1 LSKLLS
7 NTTTIT
13 MALSLF
19 NTDYHDLFGPFFER
33 HELEAARRAVSGR
46 SMRGFGSFGAVDLLQ
61 DSDSYTLTM
70 DTPGLDVD
78 DVKVQVHDGNLLTVS
93 GERSSERTEEGSN
106 YYERS
111 YGKFSR
117 SFRLLDNADTSGLS
131 AEMNRGV
138 LTITVPKREP
148 DPPSVVDVP
157 ITSTSSLE
165 AENRSRPNTRRL
177 RRSNASHD

>member
-1 LSKLLS
+1 
-7 NTTTIT
+7 

-33 HELEAARRAVSGR
+33 HQLEAARRAVSGR
-46 SMRGFGSFGAVDLLQ
+46 SMRGVGSFGAVDLLQ

-93 GERSSERTEEGSN
+93 GERSSERTDEGSN

-157 ITSTSSLE
+157 ITSTNSLE
-165 AENRSRPNTRRL
+165 DSPRSRPNTRRL
-177 RRSNASHD
+177 RRSNASHE

>member
-1 LSKLLS
+1 
-7 NTTTIT
+7 

-19 NTDYHDLFGPFFER
+19 NTDYHDLFGPFFDR
-33 HELEAARRAVSGR
+33 HHLLPSQRAFSGS
-46 SMRGFGSFGAVDLLQ
+46 SMRGVGSFGAVDLLQ

-131 AEMNRGV
+131 AEMNHGV

-148 DPPSVVDVP
+148 DPPSIVDVP
-157 ITSTSSLE
+157 VTSTSSLDDSS
-165 AENRSRPNTRRL
+165 RSRPNTRRRN
-177 RRSNASHD
+177 RREVSNE